1 MVHLATSTNSSA
13 SAQIFNAATDTFLLV
28 GSLNTAR
35 ESTAEVVLPNEQTLI
50 VGGNE
55 CSGMTYGGT
64 SGFQCNALAT
74 AELYNETT
82 KAFTFAGTGGP
93 MSIARS
99 GPSATLIEGS
109 GTGLDGQVLIVGGS
123 TGSSFLSLT
132 PPPAGSGAPG
142 VETALNTAEL
152 YNPATD
158 AFSLT
163 NSIPACPAGHSSP
176 PVAPSTCPAGDVC
189 DCTSGLPSVCGGTTT
204 SAITSAAETGTTA
217 TITMTTANPPGL
229 TMGSNVTVANVS
241 VAGYN
246 GTFVVTGI
254 PSGTTFTYTTVTG
267 SLASGTG
274 GTAQA
279 DTFECGLVDQG
290 AAQIPNDSGKI
301 LLAGGDVVAFLGQSS
316 NLSFI
321 FDPSTHSFSQT
332 TGSMNIPRELFSL
345 NALDPSVVKGSL
357 AGDLVAFGGVR
368 ANSAACISPDI
379 VATTLG
385 NAEVY
390 NPSSQTWSLNVG
402 ASAPITSTSETT
414 NVVTVTS
421 AANPAGLTVGEGVTI
436 SGVTATVTVS
446 APNNYNGTFVVAS
459 IPSSTTFTYT
469 AHNITS
475 APSNPGSGG
484 TAQAG
489 TMGDTRA
496 AVATLLET
504 GSLAGEVVIP
514 GGVDVEAGTFPAT
527 CVTVATLKQRATAE
541 VDLYNPD
548 SGTLGTF
555 SATGSLN
562 QAREGAG
569 QGQIGGAST
578 AATDLLVI
586 GGACTVPSPSLQ
598 SVPIGT
604 AQAATTCGSTNAQN
618 DYSELYSQSAK
629 TWSVGPAP
637 AAGFTPTNA
646 PASVVLP

>member
-1 MVHLATSTNSSA
+1 VVHLATSTNSSA
-13 SAQIFNAATDTFLLV
+13 SAQIFNAGTDTFLLV

-35 ESTAEVVLPNEQTLI
+35 ESTAAVVLPNEQTLI

-55 CSGMTYGGT
+55 CGPMTYGGT

-74 AELYNETT
+74 AELYNEST
-82 KAFTFAGTGGP
+82 KAFTFAGTGGA
-93 MSIARS
+93 MSISRS
-99 GPSATLIEGS
+99 GPSATLITGS
-109 GTGLDGQVLIVGGS
+109 GTALDGQVLIVGGS

-132 PPPAGSGAPG
+132 TPPAGSGAPG

-189 DCTSGLPSVCGGTTT
+189 DCTSGLPSVCGGTAN
-204 SAITSAAETGTTA
+204 AITSAAESGTTA
-217 TITMTTANPPGL
+217 TITMTSANPPGL
-229 TMGSNVTVANVS
+229 TIGSNVTVANVN

-246 GTFVVTGI
+246 GTFVVTAI
-254 PSGTTFTYTTVTG
+254 PSGTTFQYTAAA
-267 SLASGTG
+267 SLGAGTG
-274 GTAQA
+274 GTAAA
-279 DTFECGLVDQG
+279 DTSECGMVDQG
-290 AAQIPNDSGKI
+290 AALIPNDSGKI

-321 FDPSTHSFSQT
+321 FNPATHSFAQT
-332 TGSMNIPRELFSL
+332 NGSMNIPRELFAL
-345 NALDPSVVKGSL
+345 VALDPSVVTGAL

-368 ANSAACISPDI
+368 ANTAACVSPDI

-390 NPSSQTWSLNVG
+390 NATAQTWSLDVG

-421 AANPAGLTVGEGVTI
+421 AANPAGLAVGEGVTI
-436 SGVTATVTVS
+436 SGVTVASGV
-446 APNNYNGTFVVAS
+446 NNYNGTFVVAS
-459 IPSSTTFTYT
+459 IPTGTSFTYT
-469 AHNITS
+469 AHNSTS
-475 APSNPGSGG
+475 SPSTAGSGG
-484 TAQAG
+484 TALAG
-489 TMGDTRA
+489 TMGDARA
-496 AVATLLET
+496 AVATLLT
-504 GSLAGEVVIP
+504 AGGLSGEVVIP

-527 CVTVATLKQRATAE
+527 CVAVPTLKQRATAE

-569 QGQIGGAST
+569 QGQIGGAS
-578 AATDLLVI
+578 AEVTDLLVI
-586 GGACTVPSPSLQ
+586 GGACTTATATGPSPSLQ

-629 TWSVGPAP
+629 TWAVGPAP